1 MPSNIENANISA
13 LKLGTVD
20 VTKGYIGHQE
30 VYPNTREIQSAAWTD
45 TSSLAAGGGSRVLR
59 VTGEEGAAYNLA
71 ITGGSF
77 NSNPTG
83 PYVIS
88 SSPVDHSVSVATNN
102 YCGYSA
108 KTILSTVTPTGAT
121 TLQGGGA
128 TFTSSF
134 TQGAGPAITTA
145 GSTMTIATSNTTEY
159 TTTINGIEYWT
170 PGTVITVIINCNA
183 VSGAIR
189 FGFKGVTQSA
199 RPSGYN
205 SGYWGFPTNQIY
217 SSSPDYFYNGSG
229 TFQKTY
235 SATLLGGSNVAV
247 NNVRF
252 SGIMSSSGCNY
263 PASGQSSVTV
273 HAANAFPDG

>member
-45 TSSLAAGGGSRVLR
+45 TSSLAAGGGSRILR
-59 VTGEEGAAYNLA
+59 VTGQEGAAYDLA

-77 NSNPTG
+77 SSNPTG

-134 TQGAGPAITTA
+134 TQGAGPAITIA
-145 GSTMTIATSNTTEY
+145 GSTMTISTSNTTEY
-159 TTTINGIEYWT
+159 TTTINGQDFWT
-170 PGTVITVIINCNA
+170 PGTVITVTINVNA
-183 VSGAIR
+183 VSGSIR
-189 FGFKGVTQSA
+189 FGFKGMTQNS

-217 SSSPDYFYNGSG
+217 SSSPDWFYIGSG
-229 TFQKTY
+229 TYSKTY
-235 SATLLGGSNVAV
+235 SATLLGGSNVAT

-252 SGIMSSSGCNY
+252 TGIMSGYSCNY
-263 PASGQSSVTV
+263 PASGQSSVDV
-273 HAANAFPDG
+273 HAPNAFPDG